1 MTSTNQEPGDLE
13 RKADEL
19 VRQIQEVEN
28 EVKRQELA
36 KLDSQKP
43 GYLERKADEL
53 AGQIQEIE
61 EAQSKSFVDP
71 HNLEATLKEV
81 NSYRFMPKGTYH
93 VDFDI
98 TIYERGTLEVAPGT
112 KIYFGPEAGI
122 ISCGILKAIGKKSEK
137 ERILFTAS
145 KDKWRN
151 IAIAGNL
158 ASESVLEYCTISNG
172 TGREEIS
179 ESEYFEGL
187 SSFSSKGGGLLIVRS
202 SPLIRYCEIKNNQAE
217 DGGGLCFGYSSSML
231 ECNTITGN
239 KAEFGGGLS
248 FYESNSTL
256 KDNIITNNQA
266 EYYGGG
272 LQIMFSNPSLVKN
285 MVTGN
290 QSYQGGGLYIS
301 VSSPVLKGN
310 TITNNQANLNGG
322 LCLHESSPTLKGN
335 KIKNNKP
342 NNIEK

>member
-1 MTSTNQEPGDLE
+1 MTEQEPGGPE

-19 VRQIQEVEN
+19 AKQIQEVEN

-145 KDKWRN
+145 RDKWRN
-151 IAIAGNL
+151 IAIASKW
-158 ASESVLEYCTISNG
+158 ADESVLEYCIITHGS
-172 TGREEIS
+172 GRKEIPKTN
-179 ESEYFEGL
+179 YFEGY
-187 SSFSSKGGGLLIVRS
+187 SSCDDKGGGLLVVRS
-202 SPLIRYCEIKNNQAE
+202 DPTIRYCKIENNKAR
-217 DGGGLCFGYSSSML
+217 DGGGLYLRESRPIL
-231 ECNTITGN
+231 EGNKITGN
-239 KAEFGGGLS
+239 TARWG
-248 FYESNSTL
+248 
-256 KDNIITNNQA
+256 
-266 EYYGGG
+266 
-272 LQIMFSNPSLVKN
+272 
-285 MVTGN
+285 
-290 QSYQGGGLYIS
+290 GGGLYLFN
-301 VSSPVLKGN
+301 SSPTIENNTISNNTGSVDGGGLYLYASRLRLVKN
-310 TITNNQANLNGG
+310 TITDNEAEDNGG
-322 LCLHESSPTLKGN
+322 GIYNFTNSKLKLKGN
-335 KIKNNKP
+335 KIENNKP